1 MGMESFVDLYERR
14 ADYVYFMCSRLELD
28 SDIAQRLTQ
37 AVWRRV
43 RRQLPQLAGKR
54 EEHWLCSKIIDVHR
68 KFSRKVAT
76 DESGKVAG
84 LSEEQRLTS
93 ALMRLS
99 LEFRWPLVLREFAG
113 FDYDDIA
120 DIIGIPEGTVRARMG
135 RARALLNK
143 YQEEQL

>member
-1 MGMESFVDLYERR
+1 MKGMASFTDLYERR
-14 ADYVYFMCSRLELD
+14 SDYVYFMCSRLEFD
-28 SDIAQRLTQ
+28 NEIAQRLTQ

-68 KFSRKVAT
+68 KVSRKVAS

-84 LSEEQRLTS
+84 LSEEQRMIS

-99 LEFRWPLVLREFAG
+99 L
-113 FDYDDIA
+113 
-120 DIIGIPEGTVRARMG
+120 
-135 RARALLNK
+135 
-143 YQEEQL
+143 